1 MPCSKDSK
9 RENVPFGGYAHVS
22 RVVGACAYATG
33 GKVGIVVEDGGHDAD
48 AAGVIVT
55 GGREQCRFIGRG
67 CPLKSGS

>member
-1 MPCSKDSK
+1 
-9 RENVPFGGYAHVS
+9 
-22 RVVGACAYATG
+22 
-33 GKVGIVVEDGGHDAD
+33 VGIVVEDGGHDAD